1 MYEVRTIL
9 KTLAKTDDRDEA
21 MTIAE
26 KAFKT
31 YSYVEVIEIDH
42 TEVRWYGRSVVIF
55 HR

>member
-9 KTLAKTDDRDEA
+9 KTITKTDNLDEA
-21 MTIAE
+21 MTVAE
-26 KAFKT
+26 KTFEN

-42 TEVRWYGRSVVIF
+42 NENRWYGRSVVIF